1 MPKLVIDGIEVLAPE
16 GINLVEAGKLVGI
29 KIPTFC
35 YHPALSI
42 VGQCRICLVEVEGI
56 PKLQP
61 ACATFVR
68 DGMVVHT
75 NTERVKKIRAQVMEF
90 LLINHPL
97 DCPICDQAGE
107 CDLQDFC
114 EEYSFKNSRFLEE
127 KRVYKNEERRAIG
140 PYVFQNQNR
149 CIHCSRCI
157 RFCEEIS
164 ETGELTF
171 AKRGHKMLVD
181 LYPST
186 ELSNPWSLCT
196 ADICPVGALTSR
208 DFRFKER
215 VWNLESKE
223 SICPHC
229 GIGCNIYLQHK
240 SGVIKRILPRLNEE
254 INNYWLCDK
263 GRLSYKWMNE
273 MEYFDFIVDG
283 KIANYENAIEKF
295 IEIFQRGKL
304 SVIINPFLTIE
315 EIYLMKERF
324 SKIYILKPSEE
335 ERKIKSKSGW
345 IKSNN
350 LAPNCKGA
358 EILKIPYY
366 NGEKLED
373 VFLIAHPLIK
383 IPNINGN
390 VKIIDTRHK
399 TIYDAQAELIIPSA
413 LFLEKEG
420 TYLSESGFLQHFP
433 KAFNSP
439 QNLPSTFDYLL
450 DFFKKIKPFDF
461 DKIEECFL
469 KIGISEGKGYN
480 QMPLRLKNI

>member
-1 MPKLVIDGIEVLAPE
+1 MPKLIIDGIEVLAPD

-68 DGMVVHT
+68 EGMVVHT
-75 NTERVKKIRAQVMEF
+75 NTEKVKKIRAQVMEF

-114 EEYSFKNSRFLEE
+114 EEYSFTKSRFIEE
-127 KRVYKNEERRAIG
+127 KRLYKKEERRAIG

-164 ETGELTF
+164 ETYELTF
-171 AKRGHKMLVD
+171 AKRGHMMLVD
-181 LYPST
+181 LHPSM
-186 ELSNPWSLCT
+186 ELSNPWSVSV

-223 SICPHC
+223 SICSHC
-229 GIGCNIYLQHK
+229 GIGCNIYLEHK
-240 SGVIKRILPRLNEE
+240 NGVVKRFMPRFNPE

-263 GRLSYKWMNE
+263 GRFSYKWLNE
-273 MEYFDFIVDG
+273 IDHFDFLVDG
-283 KIANYENAIEKF
+283 KISDYNEAKRKF
-295 IEIFQRGKL
+295 IEIFSKGKL
-304 SVIINPFLTIE
+304 SVIITPFASLE
-315 EIYLMKERF
+315 EIYLLKERF
-324 SKIYILKPSEE
+324 SKIYVLKPVEE
-335 ERKIKSKSGW
+335 ERKIKSKNGW
-345 IKSNN
+345 IKSKN
-350 LAPNCKGA
+350 LAPNCKGI

-399 TIYDAQAELIIPSA
+399 TIYDDSAEIIIPSA
-413 LFLEKEG
+413 LFTEKEG
-420 TYLSESGFLQHFP
+420 TYFSESGFLQHFS
-433 KAFNSP
+433 KVYNSP
-439 QNLPSTFDYLL
+439 QNFPSTFDYLIE
-450 DFFKKIKPFDF
+450 FFKEINPLPF

-469 KIGISEGKGYN
+469 KIGISEGKGYDE
-480 QMPLRLKNI
+480 MPLKVKNI